1 MYHGEGERMTML
13 KDMLKSV
20 NVVQYGDFTLS
31 SGKKS
36 NYYVNVK
43 RASADPK
50 ILREMAKEISKHVK
64 GEKLAGMALGA
75 VPLVVAVA
83 LQTGQ
88 PYVIIRKDQKEH
100 GTMDKIEGEVQA
112 GEVFLVIEDVATTGA
127 SAMRVVEAL
136 RSKGGSA
143 KKIVTVVDREEG
155 AREFL
160 KQNGIE
166 MVSLFKAKELV

>member
-1 MYHGEGERMTML
+1 MYHGEEGRMTML

-50 ILREMAKEISKHVK
+50 ILREMARELSKHVK

-83 LQTGQ
+83 LQTGR
-88 PYVIIRKDQKEH
+88 PYVIVRKDQKEH
-100 GTMDKIEGEVQA
+100 GTMDKIEGDVQA

-127 SAMRVVEAL
+127 SALRVVEAL
-136 RSKGGSA
+136 RTKGGSA
-143 KKIVTVVDREEG
+143 KKVVTVVDREEG

-160 KQNGIE
+160 QQNGIE

>member
-1 MYHGEGERMTML
+1 MSHGEEGRMTML

-20 NVVQYGDFTLS
+20 KVVQYGDFTLS

-50 ILREMAKEISKHVK
+50 ILREMAMEISKHVK

-83 LQTGQ
+83 LQTGL
-88 PYVIIRKDQKEH
+88 PYVIVRKDQKEH
-100 GTMDKIEGEVQA
+100 GTMDKIEGDVQA

-160 KQNGIE
+160 QQNGIE

>member
-1 MYHGEGERMTML
+1 MYHGEEWRMTML

-20 NVVQYGDFTLS
+20 KVVQYGDFTLS

-83 LQTGQ
+83 LQTDQ
-88 PYVIIRKDQKEH
+88 PYVIVRKDQKEH

-136 RSKGGSA
+136 KTNGASA
-143 KKIVTVVDREEG
+143 KKVVTVVDREEG
-155 AREFL
+155 ARDFL

-166 MVSLFKAKELV
+166 MISLFKAKELV

>member
-1 MYHGEGERMTML
+1 ML

-20 NVVQYGDFTLS
+20 QVVQYGDFTLS

-88 PYVIIRKDQKEH
+88 PYVIVRKDQKEH

-160 KQNGIE
+160 QQNGIE
-166 MVSLFKAKELV
+166 MISLFKAKELV

>member
-1 MYHGEGERMTML
+1 MYHGEEGRMTML

-20 NVVQYGDFTLS
+20 KVVQYGDFTLS

-83 LQTGQ
+83 LQTDQ
-88 PYVIIRKDQKEH
+88 PYVIVRKDQKEH

-136 RSKGGSA
+136 RLKGGSA

-160 KQNGIE
+160 QQNGIE

>member
-1 MYHGEGERMTML
+1 MTML

>member
-1 MYHGEGERMTML
+1 ML

-20 NVVQYGDFTLS
+20 KVVQYGDFTLS

-83 LQTGQ
+83 LQTNQ
-88 PYVIIRKDQKEH
+88 PYVIVRKDQKEH
-100 GTMDKIEGEVQA
+100 GTMDKIEGDVQA

-160 KQNGIE
+160 RQNGIE
-166 MVSLFKAKELV
+166 MISLFKAKELV

>member
-1 MYHGEGERMTML
+1 MTSEAIPML
-13 KDMLKSV
+13 KDMLKETK
-20 NVVQYGDFTLS
+20 VVQYGDFTLS

-50 ILREMAKEISKHVK
+50 ILREIAKEISRFVK

-83 LQTGQ
+83 LETDR
-88 PYVIIRKDQKEH
+88 PYVMVRKDQKEH
-100 GTMDKIEGEVQA
+100 GTMDKIEGDVNA
-112 GEVFLVIEDVATTGA
+112 GDIFLVIEDVATTGA
-127 SAMRVVEAL
+127 SAMRVVDAL
-136 RSKGGSA
+136 RSKGGVA
-143 KKIVTVVDREEG
+143 RKVVTVVDREEG
-155 AREFL
+155 ALEFL
-160 KQNGIE
+160 RQNNIE

>member
-1 MYHGEGERMTML
+1 MSHGEKGRMMAL
-13 KDMLKSV
+13 KEMLKSV
-20 NVVQYGDFTLS
+20 KVVQYGDFTLS

-83 LQTGQ
+83 LQTDQ
-88 PYVIIRKDQKEH
+88 PYVIVRKDQKEH

-136 RSKGGSA
+136 RAKGGSA
-143 KKIVTVVDREEG
+143 KTVVTVVDREEG
-155 AREFL
+155 AKDFL
-160 KQNGIE
+160 KQNGID
-166 MVSLFKAKELV
+166 MISLFKAKELV

>member
-1 MYHGEGERMTML
+1 MSHGEKGRMMAL

-20 NVVQYGDFTLS
+20 KVVQYGDFTLS

-83 LQTGQ
+83 LQTNQ
-88 PYVIIRKDQKEH
+88 PYVIVRKDQKEH

-112 GEVFLVIEDVATTGA
+112 GEAFLVIEDVATTGA

-136 RSKGGSA
+136 RSKGGDA

-160 KQNGIE
+160 QQNGIE